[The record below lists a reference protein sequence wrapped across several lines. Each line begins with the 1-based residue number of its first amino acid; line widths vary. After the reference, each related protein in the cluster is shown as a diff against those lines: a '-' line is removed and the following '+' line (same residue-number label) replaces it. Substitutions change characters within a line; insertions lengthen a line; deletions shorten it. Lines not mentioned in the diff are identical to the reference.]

1 MRATIKLKLGATFAI
16 VLTLLLGMAVL
27 AAAKLNEMN
36 SVTARIVDGPVVRLD
51 RAETLNERISYAI
64 RMEKNLALSADGQ
77 QMRVFDDDLMRARSE
92 MKSLIETGLAIA
104 TPAGR
109 PIWAEINNDYAA
121 WLPVNDTVRRLGLAN
136 HNEEAGALSMTKS
149 RELVGKISDGALR
162 LVKNAK
168 ADMAGAKQNADA
180 IYDSS
185 RNTLILISGLALLIA
200 LVGAVWIARIVSQ
213 GLRRISVAIEAVAIG
228 DIEQEVAVTSND
240 EIKDLVDTVNRMTA
254 NLRQSAQLADA
265 IAEGDLSVDHKAL
278 SDKDLLGQALI
289 RMTAN
294 LRKSA
299 QLADTIAAGDL
310 TVDHQPLSDRDVLG
324 RALVLMIERLRGVVS
339 DATLAAQNV
348 ASGSQQLSSSSEQMS
363 QGATEQAAAA
373 EEASAS
379 MEEMA
384 ANIKQNADN
393 ASQTEKIA
401 RQSSQDAERS
411 GEAVEKAVVAMRT
424 IAEKIVIVQ
433 EIARQTDL
441 LALNAAVEAAR
452 AGEHGRGFAVVAAE
466 VRKLAERSQMAAGEI
481 SGMSS
486 DTVAAAQQAGEMLS
500 KLVPDI
506 RRTAELVAEISAAC
520 REQDIGASQINA
532 AIQQLDQV
540 TQQNAASSEEISST
554 SEELASQAEELQA
567 NIAFFRVRNGAQ
579 RSAPTRKPAPARGAA
594 PAANQ
599 SRASAKAN
607 GITDQQARL
616 RGFALDLSTGGPDGE
631 DADFGRAA

>member
-1 MRATIKLKLGATFAI
+1 MRATIKFKLGTTFAI

-27 AAAKLNEMN
+27 AASKLNEMN
-36 SVTARIVDGPVVRLD
+36 SVTTQIVDGPVARLD
-51 RAETLNERISYAI
+51 RAETLNERISYAV
-64 RMEKNLALSADGQ
+64 RMEKNLALSSDSQ
-77 QMRVFDDDLMRARSE
+77 QMNVFDGDLMRARSD
-92 MKSLIETGLAIA
+92 MKSLIETGLSTA
-104 TPAGR
+104 TPSGR
-109 PIWAEINNDYAA
+109 PVWAEINNDYAA

-136 HNEEAGALSMTKS
+136 RNEEAGALSMTRS
-149 RELVGKISDGALR
+149 RELAGKISEGTLQ

-168 ADMAGAKQNADA
+168 ADMETAKQNADA
-180 IYDSS
+180 IYKSS
-185 RNTLILISGLALLIA
+185 LNTLIVISGLALLIA
-200 LVGAVWIARIVSQ
+200 LAGAVWIARIVSQ
-213 GLRRISVAIEAVAIG
+213 GLKKVSSAIEAVAIG
-228 DIEQEVAVTSND
+228 DIEQEVAVTTND
-240 EIKDLVDTVNRMTA
+240 EIKDLVDTVNHMTA
-254 NLRQSAQLADA
+254 NLRQSAQLADT
-265 IAEGDLSVDHKAL
+265 IAEGDLSIDHKAL
-278 SDKDLLGQALI
+278 SDKDMLGHALI
-289 RMTAN
+289 RMTNN

-299 QLADTIAAGDL
+299 ELADTIAAGDL

-348 ASGSQQLSSSSEQMS
+348 AAGSQQLSSSSEQMS

-373 EEASAS
+373 EQASAS

-401 RQSSQDAERS
+401 RQSSQDAEHS
-411 GEAVEKAVVAMRT
+411 GEAVQQAVVAMRT

-466 VRKLAERSQMAAGEI
+466 VRKLAERSQTAAGEI

-486 DTVAAAQQAGEMLS
+486 DTVSAAQAAGEMLS

-540 TQQNAASSEEISST
+540 TQQNATASEQISST
-554 SEELASQAEELQA
+554 SEELASQAEELQE
-567 NIAFFRVRNGAQ
+567 NIAFFRVESAAS
-579 RSAPTRKPAPARGAA
+579 RSRHARKPAPAR
-594 PAANQ
+594 
-599 SRASAKAN
+599 ASVADTKKAKVTAKSN
-607 GITDQQARL
+607 TVAGQQARL
-616 RGFALDLSTGGPDGE
+616 RGFALDMSTGGPDGE
-631 DADFGRAA
+631 DDDFGCAA